1 MAPPGPSPSSG
12 CSCLQISAVPG
23 LRPRGAGQVEAA
35 TLWVTLG
42 VGVTSTGPTDGS
54 LLPSCSHSRWDFA
67 AEEVTLR
74 GSQLVGSTKVTE
86 LGVGR
91 PTGPSRPAPQ
101 AASLMHLYG
110 GGGSPST
117 PGPQYSQPP
126 RHSLSRKQSRTN
138 SRDVFVA
145 GHQGTWESPQ
155 AAASLRITRKRE
167 LESGAKSGSA
177 RRGRRRDS
185 PERRLL
191 PGPVPSASILHTHR
205 QPPAHS
211 SPAPARP
218 PPAPAH
224 SHSSTRT
231 LTLQLPAHSF
241 SEFLG
246 QWLEEGLGPLGGERW

>member
-1 MAPPGPSPSSG
+1 MGAGMAPPGPSPSSG

-110 GGGSPST
+110 EGFPLNPGATVFTAATTQPQQEAEPHKQQGRLCGRTSRHLGVT
-117 PGPQYSQPP
+117 PGCS
-126 RHSLSRKQSRTN
+126 
-138 SRDVFVA
+138 
-145 GHQGTWESPQ
+145 
-155 AAASLRITRKRE
+155 
-167 LESGAKSGSA
+167 
-177 RRGRRRDS
+177 
-185 PERRLL
+185 
-191 PGPVPSASILHTHR
+191 
-205 QPPAHS
+205 
-211 SPAPARP
+211 
-218 PPAPAH
+218 
-224 SHSSTRT
+224 
-231 LTLQLPAHSF
+231 LPANHP
-241 SEFLG
+241 
-246 QWLEEGLGPLGGERW
+246 EEGARKWRKVRLCQERAAERQS

>member
-23 LRPRGAGQVEAA
+23 LRPRGAGQVEAV

-101 AASLMHLYG
+101 AASLMYLHG
-110 GGGSPST
+110 GGVPPRPRGHSIHSRHDTASAGSRAAQTAGTSLWQDIKA
-117 PGPQYSQPP
+117 PGSHPRLQPP
-126 RHSLSRKQSRTN
+126 C
-138 SRDVFVA
+138 
-145 GHQGTWESPQ
+145 ESPG
-155 AAASLRITRKRE
+155 R
-167 LESGAKSGSA
+167 GS
-177 RRGRRRDS
+177 
-185 PERRLL
+185 
-191 PGPVPSASILHTHR
+191 
-205 QPPAHS
+205 
-211 SPAPARP
+211 
-218 PPAPAH
+218 
-224 SHSSTRT
+224 
-231 LTLQLPAHSF
+231 
-241 SEFLG
+241 
-246 QWLEEGLGPLGGERW
+246 